1 MDHVRHIPSTQAALG
16 NVPQRGGVSRW
27 HNLSLPLYIID
38 WCIRVI
44 CVTSCLVV
52 VMHFCCIVIIIDNLV
67 IMCNYII
74 IKVITT
80 SLELHIKEDMAGC
93 LEAVRVRDHQMLD
106 QQASLVR
113 GRCMRLL
120 RVVQCGMAERSNQC
134 TTDQLENVNQ
144 AVTELRSKGLSVHL
158 SVCPSC

>member
-1 MDHVRHIPSTQAALG
+1 MDHVRYIPSTQAAWG

-27 HNLSLPLYIID
+27 HNLSLPLYIIN

-44 CVTSCLVV
+44 
-52 VMHFCCIVIIIDNLV
+52 HFVLLAACILLYCNNLV